1 MDLIVAGVFI
11 VVLGIIFGAYWLLVV
26 VPEQRQSGAV
36 RKRLK
41 SGRARIAKADI
52 GKDAEAIGGMGAVD
66 AALERW
72 TGIAEPL
79 RETVERSGLRL
90 TPGGLV
96 LMSAVSALVVFVVVR
111 VATSSTLVAVGL
123 AAVAGAVRRPR

>member
-1 MDLIVAGVFI
+1 MGLIVAGVFV

-26 VPEQRQSGAV
+26 VPEQRESGAV

-52 GKDAEAIGGMGAVD
+52 GKSAEAIGGMGAVD

-79 RETVERSGLRL
+79 KAMVERSGLRL

-96 LMSAVSALVVFVVVR
+96 LMSAV
-111 VATSSTLVAVGL
+111 
-123 AAVAGAVRRPR
+123 